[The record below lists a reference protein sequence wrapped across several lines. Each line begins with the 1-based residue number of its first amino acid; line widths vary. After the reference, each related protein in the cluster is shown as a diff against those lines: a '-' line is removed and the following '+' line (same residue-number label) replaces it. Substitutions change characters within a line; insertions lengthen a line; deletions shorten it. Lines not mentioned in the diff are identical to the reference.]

1 MPWWDLLVMDALH
14 CRYNPNN
21 GKLTLVS
28 EKYEMREDNR
38 RHIME
43 MITGLV
49 SEGRQAFPAED
60 AELPPEGS
68 SASVQVA

>member
-1 MPWWDLLVMDALH
+1 MH

-43 MITGLV
+43 MITQLV

-60 AELPPEGS
+60 DEPPLEGS
-68 SASVQVA
+68 TASTQAA